1 MGILIQTYPHRN
13 TWKSRTL
20 DFTQIVECA
29 GPDLQ
34 TERMTFRPKISV
46 PLIGDRTVWPKKY
59 GLINSCNGLLYL
71 SGPKVTK
78 ALYVCNPILGEFIT
92 PPPLVNGVLLGSF
105 VGLGFSAATN
115 EYKVLNTCQARQAQI
130 YTIGTGV
137 WRGIGRAPYG
147 VVRSPFNAS
156 LHGALHWATEGD
168 SGDEFMHSF
177 NFETEQFG
185 TIPPPSHFAPILQHR
200 GRLTLGVLGGCL
212 LLCAVDDY
220 SSKFDMWVMKDY
232 GVQQSWTRF
241 LVVENLYPR
250 GYRYEP
256 IMFLNNGEILMSC
269 CGVGAVVCYNPET
282 KGFRKTSIAPIDS
295 EFVATGYSPSF
306 VSLYDI
312 AKGEE
317 VERVRDNENFSKLF
331 GEGTSGSAAS
341 EMPPQKCT
349 NVNPGY
355 IQPAAEKDFPTPSAI
370 TSSSHEQ
377 VDFTLRIG
385 TECAICG
392 AQLGYVFRG
401 KGFAMCLQCFDSSSS

>member
-1 MGILIQTYPHRN
+1 MNPKKRLAAMRSSSTGPREEWQPQGPCRFQQLPPALVMEILWRLSPNTLFKCRCVCKAWIFLISDPHFNRLRRSGSPMGILIQTYPHRN

-34 TERMTFRPKISV
+34 TERMTFRPKLAYPSSV
-46 PLIGDRTVWPKKY
+46 TEPVWPKKY

-156 LHGALHWATEGD
+156 LHGALHWATEDD

-212 LLCAVDDY
+212 LLCTVDDY

-232 GVQQSWTRF
+232 GVQQSWTKF

-250 GYRYEP
+250 GYR
-256 IMFLNNGEILMSC
+256 
-269 CGVGAVVCYNPET
+269 
-282 KGFRKTSIAPIDS
+282 
-295 EFVATGYSPSF
+295 PSF

-349 NVNPGY
+349 
-355 IQPAAEKDFPTPSAI
+355 I
-370 TSSSHEQ
+370 
-377 VDFTLRIG
+377 
-385 TECAICG
+385 
-392 AQLGYVFRG
+392 G
-401 KGFAMCLQCFDSSSS
+401 KGFPMCQQCFDSSSS